1 MPIPRMFS
9 SQAIASR
16 KILNQKWYVRVV
28 NRALHT
34 FLTRLQGVIELTSFL
49 PYTGERIGAYVGID
63 RRPDIQLQGVGMWSR
78 RPGAVGR

>member
-1 MPIPRMFS
+1 MAAPGTVKCARTFSLRSLHIGENSYSENFEIAHSIPI
-9 SQAIASR
+9 QTE
-16 KILNQKWYVRVV
+16 L
-28 NRALHT
+28 
-34 FLTRLQGVIELTSFL
+34 IELTSFL